1 MDAFQRN
8 QYDLQ
13 NSDAIFK
20 MNKSLYDL
28 ERSRNNRIIK
38 TEEIGSVDKERS
50 HVFESVD
57 MNLQPSIELSNFRSI
72 KK

>member
-1 MDAFQRN
+1 
-8 QYDLQ
+8 
-13 NSDAIFK
+13 